1 LFLSPCIFCLNRNQ
15 SDARYANFYLSPSE
29 NFMALYLCE
38 DNFDYA
44 ALRFVESR
52 YLKIY
57 HLINDHDGCFQSEC
71 LPTNLKQIL

>member
-1 LFLSPCIFCLNRNQ
+1 
-15 SDARYANFYLSPSE
+15 
-29 NFMALYLCE
+29 MALYLCE